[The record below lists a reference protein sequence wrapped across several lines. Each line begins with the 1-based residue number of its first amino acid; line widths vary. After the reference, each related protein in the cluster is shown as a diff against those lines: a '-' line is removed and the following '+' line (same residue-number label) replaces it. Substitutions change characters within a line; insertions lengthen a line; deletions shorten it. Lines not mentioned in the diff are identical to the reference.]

1 MREWWFESTRGNST
15 GRLRGNSGRHRHLR
29 VVAPL
34 PSEPGPPY
42 VSGLTV
48 SPSDP
53 GATTSLMDG
62 LSVPI
67 RGFRILTGTANPPLA
82 DAIATSLGIELCKTT
97 VTRFADGEVFVRLD
111 ENVRGADVFIVQP
124 TNPPAD
130 NLMELLLLIDA
141 AQRASAARITVV
153 MPYYGYARQDRKD
166 QPRVAIG
173 AKLVANMIMR
183 AGADRVLGLDFHQH
197 QLQGFFD
204 IPVDHLYAAPV
215 FTAHYR
221 KKNLVD
227 PVVVA
232 PDVGAAKMARGFA
245 KRLNASLA
253 IIDKRRPAA
262 NVAEVVNVVG
272 EVEGRDCLLVD
283 DMIDTAGTVSEA
295 ARALKKLGARDVYV
309 CATHGLLSG
318 PAVER
323 LRDAPITEVAI
334 TDSLATPEHKRFPTL
349 AVLSVGELLAKA
361 IRFTHADQSVSSLFD

>member
-1 MREWWFESTRGNST
+1 
-15 GRLRGNSGRHRHLR
+15 
-29 VVAPL
+29 
-34 PSEPGPPY
+34 
-42 VSGLTV
+42 
-48 SPSDP
+48 
-53 GATTSLMDG
+53 MDG
-62 LSVPI
+62 LSVPLK
-67 RGFRILTGTANPPLA
+67 GFRVLTGTANRPLA
-82 DAIATSLGIELCKTT
+82 EEIAKALGTELCRTN

-124 TNPPAD
+124 TNPPAE
-130 NLMELLLLIDA
+130 NIMELLLLVDA
-141 AQRASAARITVV
+141 ARRASAARITVV
-153 MPYYGYARQDRKD
+153 LPYYGYARQDRKD

-173 AKLVANMIMR
+173 AKLMANMIMR
-183 AGADRVLGLDFHQH
+183 SGADRVLGLDFHQH

-232 PDVGAAKMARGFA
+232 PDVGSAKMARGFA

-262 NVAEVVNVVG
+262 NVSEVVNVVG
-272 EVEGRDCLLVD
+272 DVGGKDCLLAD

-295 ARALKKLGARDVYV
+295 ARALKKLGARDIYV

-318 PAVER
+318 PAVQR
-323 LRDAPITEVAI
+323 LAEAPITEVAI
-334 TDSLATPEHKRFPTL
+334 TDSVALAPEKRFPALT
-349 AVLSVGELLAKA
+349 VLSVGELLAKA
-361 IRFTHADQSVSSLFD
+361 IRFTHADQSVSSLFE